1 MTAKAPPH
9 PYEPISYWD
18 WRAPSYRPPELGRLG
33 EQLLWWIDDYAEL
46 GESMLEVG
54 PGNGRVYKLIMDLWA
69 GMDFD
74 YQMVDIAPEMAM
86 MCYANTGILPDIWDG
101 KRLPYDD
108 ASYDWLLSFSV
119 LLHVPPADIAQHVA
133 ELARVSR
140 RFVFVSTYTSVSAFT
155 FAHCFRHNY
164 DRLFKDA
171 GLSVVDKRRFEREKQ
186 TQWLLKKT

>member
-140 RFVFVSTYTSVSAFT
+140 RFVFVSTYTSVSSFT